1 MDRITGI
8 NHALVVRFGGA
19 VAVVVDNDVDI
30 AADDDLEGSQR
41 RNKPHRQP
49 SH

>member
-8 NHALVVRFGGA
+8 NHALVVRFGGT
-19 VAVVVDNDVDI
+19 VAVDYDNDVDI

-41 RNKPHRQP
+41 R
-49 SH
+49 